1 MRKYL
6 AESGTDDE
14 KKIADDCDLGT
25 LIELAKRRLSFKKRG
40 AKIKT
45 LFDVLFDFSPWPSK
59 EAHQTIL
66 DLALLRNIFVHVGT
80 PVPGEYAKHA
90 CRPGLFSETT
100 YGDLPTIYRVQHS
113 QVLLLVRDTILAMK
127 TQSDNLRRELSK
139 RDEWLER
146 QPPTLS

>member
-45 LFDVLFDFSPWPSK
+45 LFDVLFGFSPWPSK

-80 PVPGEYAKHA
+80 PVPGEYAEHA
-90 CRPGLFSETT
+90 WPTRPLFRDHIRRPSD
-100 YGDLPTIYRVQHS
+100 DLSRSTLPSPVASPRHDS
-113 QVLLLVRDTILAMK
+113 RHENA
-127 TQSDNLRRELSK
+127 
-139 RDEWLER
+139 ER
-146 QPPTLS
+146 QSSTGTLQKRRVAGTPTPDA